1 MVRSASRGLNV
12 NLKYTVTAGSLAAS
26 LLAFTAL
33 PALAD
38 NPFADVPANS
48 WAYDA
53 ISQLA
58 ADGIIEG
65 YPDKTY
71 KGNRPLTRY
80 EAAVLTERAVKK
92 LEAELADV
100 KTAQSVQQK
109 DIDAVK
115 KLLDEYGTD
124 IKGLQ
129 TDVAQLKADD
139 AATKAILARQ
149 QFHLYYFLRAPGLEN
164 YSTSF
169 NVPAPPNAPFKVGSN
184 VGQGNGP
191 WSLKTSN
198 QGLGTGYQTLRMVF
212 KGNVDDHVSYGI
224 RLEDRYYLVNSTG
237 ASTVAPGLPL
247 QPNATSGG
255 FAANDT
261 LRINYAYVKYTDQQ
275 SGLDLTGGRYIYG
288 EGPDDL
294 GLNYA
299 DYFNGGVLH
308 FNKAGINAS
317 LGYGVNQSSA
327 SNNNAYGATAIT
339 PAVAATSVT
348 TNSQQTLFADASYTF
363 HKKYNVG
370 ISYITDS
377 AFYDQSLWNTVLA
390 AYVPS
395 NTRISTGSGWLQ
407 ATLNPNLKVE
417 FEALHRFGN
426 DPFTKVAWNEPD
438 AYWAQ
443 VNIGD
448 TVGHKGNNFAEIG
461 AIDTGF
467 NSTGPHT
474 NIEGTTGYQQFYLQ
488 DPNGNRVYYVGI
500 HHWVGDNARI
510 GLVYQHYGLKPGT
523 DEPLGGLTA
532 LTGFNANALFLE
544 TLLSF

>member
-1 MVRSASRGLNV
+1 M
-12 NLKYTVTAGSLAAS
+12 NLKYTITAGSLAAT

-38 NPFADVPANS
+38 NPFSDVPANS

-53 ISQLA
+53 INQLA
-58 ADGIIEG
+58 ADGILEG

-80 EAAVLTERAVKK
+80 EAAVLTERAIKK
-92 LEAELADV
+92 IEAELADV

-139 AATKAILARQ
+139 ASTKALLNRD
-149 QFHLYYFLRAPGLEN
+149 QFHLYYFLRAPGTLN
-164 YSTSF
+164 YKTAF
-169 NVPAPPNAPFKVGSN
+169 NIPVAPGIPIPAFGSN
-184 VGQGNGP
+184 PGQQGQWKGLRTGNQ
-191 WSLKTSN
+191 S
-198 QGLGTGYQTLRMVF
+198 LGTGYQTLRMVF

-224 RLEDRYYLVNSTG
+224 RLENRYYFDNAIGESTATG
-237 ASTVAPGLPL
+237 PGTYP
-247 QPNATSGG
+247 SSEV
-255 FAANDT
+255 
-261 LRINYAYVKYTDQQ
+261 LRINYAYVKYADAK
-275 SGLDLTGGRYIYG
+275 SGFDITGGRYIYG

-308 FNKAGINAS
+308 YNKAGFDAAV
-317 LGYGVNQSSA
+317 GYGQNDSTA
-327 SNNNAYGATAIT
+327 SNTNTQTPSIIT
-339 PAVAATSVT
+339 NQ
-348 TNSQQTLFADASYTF
+348 NSQQAIFANASYTF
-363 HKKYNVG
+363 HGKYNVG
-370 ISYITDS
+370 GSYENAS
-377 AFYDQSLWNTVLA
+377 AWPDQYLWNPFSG
-390 AYVPS
+390 AYTATNVH
-395 NTRISTGSGWLQ
+395 IATGTGWLQ

-417 FEALHRFGN
+417 FEALHRFGK
-426 DPFTKVAWNEPD
+426 DPFTGVAWNEPD

-448 TVGHKGNNFAEIG
+448 TVGHRGNNFADIG
-461 AIDTGF
+461 ALDTGF
-467 NSTGPHT
+467 NSVGPDT
-474 NIEGTTGYQQFYLQ
+474 NATGTTGYQQFYLGN
-488 DPNGNRVYYVGI
+488 PNGNRVYYAGI

-510 GLVYQHYGLKPGT
+510 GIVYQHYGLKPGT
-523 DEPLGGLTA
+523 DEPIAGGIA
-532 LTGFNANALFLE
+532 LTGFSANAFFLE
-544 TLLSF
+544 SLLSF

>member
-1 MVRSASRGLNV
+1 MARSASRGHNV
-12 NLKYTVTAGSLAAS
+12 NRKLSLTAGSLAL

-53 ISQLA
+53 INQLA

-65 YPDKTY
+65 YPDKTF

-80 EAAVLTERAVKK
+80 EAAVLTQRAVKK

-115 KLLDEYGTD
+115 KLLDEYGND

-139 AATKAILARQ
+139 AATKKILDRQ
-149 QFHLYYFLRAPGLEN
+149 QFHLYYFLRAPGLLN
-164 YSTSF
+164 YKTAF
-169 NVPAPPNAPFKVGSN
+169 NIPVPNNVTIPRFGSN
-184 VGQGNGP
+184 VGQGNGG
-191 WSLKTSN
+191 WTGLKTGD
-198 QGLGTGYQTLRMVF
+198 QGFGTGYQTLRMVF

-224 RLEDRYYLVNSTG
+224 RLEDRYYFVNALGVSTI
-237 ASTVAPGLPL
+237 APSQSTY
-247 QPNATSGG
+247 
-255 FAANDT
+255 AANGL
-261 LRINYAYVKYTDQQ
+261 LRINYAYVKYTDKQ

-308 FNKAGINAS
+308 YGKGVLDAS
-317 LGYGVNQSSA
+317 VGYGVNQSSVTNATLNPVTPNQQQSIFA
-327 SNNNAYGATAIT
+327 S
-339 PAVAATSVT
+339 AAL
-348 TNSQQTLFADASYTF
+348 TLA
-363 HKKYNVG
+363 KKYNVG
-370 ISYITDS
+370 VSYLTDS
-377 AFYDQSLWNTVLA
+377 PFSDQSLWNPFA
-390 AYVPS
+390 GAYQPS
-395 NTRISTGSGWLQ
+395 NARISTGSGWLQ

-417 FEALHRFGN
+417 FEALHRFGK
-426 DPFTKVAWNEPD
+426 DPFTGTNWNEPD

-443 VNIGD
+443 VNLGD
-448 TVGHKGNNFAEIG
+448 TVGHKGNNYADLG
-461 AIDTGF
+461 ALDTGF

-474 NIEGTTGYQQFYLQ
+474 NVEGTTGYQQFYLA
-488 DPNGNRVYYVGI
+488 DPNGNRVYYVGV

-510 GLVYQHYGLKPGT
+510 GLIFQHYGNKPGT
-523 DEPLGGLTA
+523 DQPIAGGVA
-532 LTGFNANALFLE
+532 LTGFSANALVLE